1 MKKVLKLTESNL
13 ITLIKNIIKEQG
25 EEEVIISPEE
35 YYTLLKNV
43 YYQAHAIPRLRPF
56 RGKKLV
62 IDGSLDFKPFKDEI
76 HLTDLGNIKV
86 NGSIDISYTKIKS
99 LDDVETTGTK
109 RFWSTPYD
117 VVITRRN
124 QQKKYAEQDS
134 KREDNDW
141 DLNDTDEEGEK
152 ANAAFQLAV
161 QDGDL
166 RELDDEEKERLQN
179 LKTRL
184 KNKEEEQEN
193 LSIDTDEYDYSDK
206 YDEIQEE
213 IDEIQEE
220 IDDLS
225 GDNVVDVYDLYPNGS
240 HYSMDSFESLSTGIN
255 YAVGTN
261 SEADESVEQYY
272 EEMLDDPKQYFS
284 KEYLSNYIDGEKVKE
299 SFRDSTEEMVRDEPE
314 SWNVEKELSDDQEE
328 EIWLLQMEKWVYENE
343 GVRAPIAEP
352 TREDNDVFDFE
363 DAEGNRF
370 QYRNTSVD
378 SSLYK
383 SESHWVL
390 YKDGAVVSPHKIY
403 DDEDTQDHKDER
415 ESRISDIE
423 YEIQE
428 IKDDPD
434 GEPNEDSIEEAVED
448 YLENIER
455 DPLGFLEDMGYT
467 DFSDFLDL
475 DEIKNDLVNE
485 ADYGEVLN
493 GYNGTY
499 EEITIN
505 GTDYI
510 VMRID

>member
-13 ITLIKNIIKEQG
+13 IKLIKNIIKEQG
-25 EEEVIISPEE
+25 EEEVVISPEE

-62 IDGSLDFKPFKDEI
+62 IDGSLDFSPFRNEI
-76 HLTDLGNIKV
+76 HLTDLGNIKI
-86 NGSIDISYTKIKS
+86 NGNVDISYTKIKS
-99 LDDVETTGTK
+99 LDDVEVSGSK
-109 RFWSTPYD
+109 RYWNTPYES
-117 VVITRRN
+117 VINARKHRAKQNEQEERREN
-124 QQKKYAEQDS
+124 NE
-134 KREDNDW
+134 W

-152 ANAAFQLAV
+152 ANAAFEYAV
-161 QDGDL
+161 NEG
-166 RELDDEEKERLQN
+166 ELKGLDEEQKEELEN

-184 KNKEEEQEN
+184 SELEQQMKAEE
-193 LSIDTDEYDYSDK
+193 DEER
-206 YDEIQEE
+206 YDELSNEFDEVQEE
-213 IDEIQEE
+213 IDGFE
-220 IDDLS
+220 
-225 GDNVVDVYDLYPNGS
+225 GYVDVYDLYPNGS
-240 HYSMDSFESLSTGIN
+240 HYSMDSFESLSTGTVF
-255 YAVGTN
+255 AVGTMY
-261 SEADESVEQYY
+261 EADTSMESYY
-272 EEMLDDPKQYFS
+272 EEMLDNVKSYFS

-299 SFRDSTEEMVRDEPE
+299 AFRDSTEEMIRDEPE
-314 SWNVEKELSDDQEE
+314 SWNVDKELSDDQEE

-343 GVRAPIAEP
+343 GVRAPISEP
-352 TREDNDVFDFE
+352 TREDGDVFDFE
-363 DAEGNRF
+363 DVEGNRF
-370 QYRNTSVD
+370 QYRKETSG
-378 SSLYK
+378 
-383 SESHWVL
+383 WVL
-390 YKDGAVVSPHKIY
+390 YKDGAVVSPHQIY
-403 DDEDTQDHKDER
+403 DDENTDEHQEVR
-415 ESRISDIE
+415 DERISDIE

-475 DEIKNDLVNE
+475 DEIKNDLVNQ
-485 ADYGEVLN
+485 ADYGETLN
-493 GYNGTY
+493 GYNGSY